1 MPSPL
6 TSFENFSL
14 TAQTTAYLY
23 SLNQESY
30 LKAFGAKLASPVAII
45 SASAVDVIVHA
56 TGFASKLIL
65 GGLTLP
71 WNFVVTPFS
80 ASLSTSRS
88 SGLASSLI
96 HLNRLVESIFTAAI
110 LPFIY
115 LINAESAYQ
124 FVRSRLENLSEK
136 QNSTLK
142 NEITSLKNQIS
153 KQQQELNQK
162 RVDLEAAR
170 RDLGSLTPNLNAL
183 QKDIRSLEEKKS
195 QDEQA
200 LQQANQA
207 LQNLQREKASREA
220 QAGDLELEK
229 TTLLSKIAGIEASL
243 KKALEQVEQE
253 RKDNAS
259 KENTIVDLQ
268 GQLTELKKQLSTLNR
283 NHLKNEDKQSLQ
295 QANQALQNLQ
305 REKASREAQAEDLEL
320 EKTTLLSKI
329 AEIEASLKKALEQV
343 EQERKDNASKENTI
357 VDLQGQLTELNKQL
371 SNLNRNHQEHLDQE
385 KEDLKNQLETL
396 KRQLNEERQATLW
409 ANNKII
415 EAEKKIEEEKNRLT
429 KFSADTLE
437 ILKGKRLVNQ
447 NLIES
452 KKELEQ
458 QIQSIKTE
466 LAAAEEQ
473 KQVLSLQVES
483 SKMDANQLQEKI
495 NSLENEKQELLNR
508 IKVLEETIAK
518 EGESKNALEQ
528 IESVVSNMETVAEI
542 SILNVLARSATFESS
557 AQNDRA
563 FTVSTL
569 ENGELSND
577 NENRA
582 NLLEQIRG
590 CYKKLK
596 STSTTVDRVK
606 SGNFELRPKH
616 KSSLD
621 KYMGP
626 ALHELIVEIEGLI
639 EALEWGKFGP
649 VKKNSMMRSMI
660 EETPDVE
667 NEIEP
672 FKNYLE
678 FYLKKLKE
686 KYRENSKGK
695 ADGRRSI
702 EEHLARVREIDL
714 AQAEE
719 RIEKLR
725 KDLIKQ
731 ISFKISDQETTKI
744 DLFFDKLSPLT
755 LISIQR
761 EFVEGNKEFSKSQYQ
776 TWGGPFKDFEEFKA
790 SYRDFVKL
798 LDEMSLIKNE
808 YDKGLF
814 KKLSYIVKFISEIT
828 SRGKKPFKEFE
839 LS

>member
-6 TSFENFSL
+6 TSFENFNL
-14 TAQTTAYLY
+14 TAQTTTYLY

-30 LKAFGAKLASPVAII
+30 LKAFGAKLVSPVAII

-56 TGFASKLIL
+56 TGFASKFIL

-142 NEITSLKNQIS
+142 DKITSLKNQLS

-162 RVDLEAAR
+162 KIDLEVAR
-170 RDLGSLTPNLNAL
+170 RDLGSLTPNLNTL

-200 LQQANQA
+200 
-207 LQNLQREKASREA
+207 
-220 QAGDLELEK
+220 
-229 TTLLSKIAGIEASL
+229 
-243 KKALEQVEQE
+243 
-253 RKDNAS
+253 
-259 KENTIVDLQ
+259 
-268 GQLTELKKQLSTLNR
+268 
-283 NHLKNEDKQSLQ
+283 LQ

-371 SNLNRNHQEHLDQE
+371 STLNRNHQEHLDQE

-409 ANNKII
+409 ANNKVI

-429 KFSADTLE
+429 EFSADALKM
-437 ILKGKRLVNQ
+437 LKGKRLVNQ
-447 NLIES
+447 RLIES

-483 SKMDANQLQEKI
+483 SKIDANQLQEKI
-495 NSLENEKQELLNR
+495 NSLEIEKQKLLNR

-518 EGESKNALEQ
+518 EEESKNALEQ

-542 SILNVLARSATFESS
+542 SILNVLACSATFESS

-569 ENGELSND
+569 ENGELPND
-577 NENRA
+577 HDNRA
-582 NLLEQIRG
+582 NLLEQICG
-590 CYKKLK
+590 CYEKLK

-626 ALHELIVEIEGLI
+626 ALHELIIEIEGLI

-686 KYRENSKGK
+686 KHRENSKGK
-695 ADGRRSI
+695 ADGQRSI

-714 AQAEE
+714 AQAKE

-731 ISFKISDQETTKI
+731 ISFKISDQETTDI
-744 DLFFDKLSPLT
+744 DLFFDKLTPFI

-776 TWGGPFKDFEEFKA
+776 TWGGPFKDIEEFKTN
-790 SYRDFVKL
+790 YRDFVKL
-798 LDEMSLIKNE
+798 LGEMSLIKNE

-828 SRGKKPFKEFE
+828 SKGKKPFKEFE